1 VREDREVTSPVDGTG
16 ARSPSADAAGQVAPP
31 AQDDVATRLYVVV
44 GRLVRMLR
52 RTGTADVSPG
62 ALSALSSLVSAGPC
76 RLGDLASREG
86 VAAPTMTRIVAVLEE
101 GRLVRRTADPQD
113 GRAVVVA
120 ATEGGTALVQGESFA
135 RSSALRRRVVA
146 LSPADR
152 AALDAALPVL
162 EALARDEDA

>member
-1 VREDREVTSPVDGTG
+1 VVTASGRATG
-16 ARSPSADAAGQVAPP
+16 APGSTPAGRTPAPSPDDA
-31 AQDDVATRLYVVV
+31 ATRLYVTV

-76 RLGDLASREG
+76 RLGDLATREG

-101 GRLVRRTADPQD
+101 GGLVRRTADPQD
-113 GRAVVVA
+113 GRAVRVA
-120 ATEGGTALVQGESFA
+120 ATDVGAALVQGESFA
-135 RSSALRRRVVA
+135 RSSALRRRVAA
-146 LSPADR
+146 LPPADR

-162 EALARDEDA
+162 EALARDEEA

>member
-1 VREDREVTSPVDGTG
+1 VVTASGQETGTPGPIPDDG
-16 ARSPSADAAGQVAPP
+16 RPP
-31 AQDDVATRLYVVV
+31 APSSDDAATRLYVAI

-76 RLGDLASREG
+76 RLGDLAAREG

-101 GRLVRRTADPQD
+101 GGLVRRTADPQD
-113 GRAVVVA
+113 GRAVLVG
-120 ATEGGTALVQGESFA
+120 ATDGGAALVQGESFA
-135 RSSALRRRVVA
+135 RSSALRRRVAA

-152 AALDAALPVL
+152 AALEAALPVL
-162 EALARDEDA
+162 EALARDEET